1 MSMEAPP
8 RWDTALVHCRAGLET
23 CVLATVLGTSGS
35 APRDPGAKMVV
46 TRDESFDTL
55 GGGRLEALVIEAA
68 RALLANGEGEQAV
81 KHFPLGEAARQ
92 CCGGAVTVLL
102 ERIAPALT
110 PLALFGAGHVG
121 QALVRILAELP
132 FHVIWIDP
140 RAERLPATP
149 PVNVRPVVAA
159 DPVAE
164 VEGLPAHVPAL
175 VMTHDHGLDQR
186 LVSALLRRSDHAF
199 VGLIASEVK
208 AARFRMRLA
217 AEGIDEPSLARLVSP
232 VGLREVPGKEPMAVA
247 VSVAAQLLQ
256 QVRDARVG
264 TAPEA
269 GRRQGLR
276 WTDARVLLDEA
287 KP

>member
-1 MSMEAPP
+1 MSMATPL
-8 RWDTALVHCRAGLET
+8 RWDAALVHCRGTLEP

-35 APRDPGAKMVV
+35 APRDPGAKLVV
-46 TRDESFDTL
+46 TREEAFDTL
-55 GGGRLEALVIEAA
+55 GGGRLEQLVIEAA
-68 RALLANGEGEQAV
+68 RAMLADGAREQAV
-81 KHFPLGEAARQ
+81 EHFPLGEAARQ

-140 RAERLPATP
+140 RAERLPVSP
-149 PVNVRPVVAA
+149 PVNVRPILTA

-164 VEGLPAHVPAL
+164 VACLPADVPAL

-186 LVSALLRRSDHAF
+186 LVSALLRRPGDAF

-217 AEGIDEPSLARLVSP
+217 AEGIEAARLERLVSP
-232 VGLREVPGKEPMAVA
+232 VGLRDVPGKEPMAVA
-247 VSVAAQLLQ
+247 VSIAGQLLQ
-256 QVRDARVG
+256 QVRGTRVG

-269 GRRQGLR
+269 GRHQGLR
-276 WTDARVLLDEA
+276 WRDARDLLGEA

>member
-1 MSMEAPP
+1 METPLP
-8 RWDTALVHCRAGLET
+8 WDTALVRCRAALEA

-46 TRDESFDTL
+46 TREESFDTL

-68 RALLANGEGEQAV
+68 RAMLAGDGPAQAV
-81 KHFPLGEAARQ
+81 EHFPLGEAAQQ

-140 RAERLPATP
+140 RAERMPAAAP
-149 PVNVRPVVAA
+149 ANVRPVVAA
-159 DPVAE
+159 DPVVA
-164 VEGLPAHVPAL
+164 VEDLPEHVPAL
-175 VMTHDHGLDQR
+175 VMTHDHALDQR
-186 LVSALLRRSDHAF
+186 LVSILLRRSDRAF
-199 VGLIASEVK
+199 VGLIASDVK
-208 AARFRMRLA
+208 AARFRMRLG
-217 AEGIDEPSLARLVSP
+217 AEGIDEARLARLVSP

-247 VSVAAQLLQ
+247 VSIAAQLLQ
-256 QVRDARVG
+256 QVRTARVS
-264 TAPEA
+264 TTPEA

-276 WTDARVLLDEA
+276 WRDARLLLDET